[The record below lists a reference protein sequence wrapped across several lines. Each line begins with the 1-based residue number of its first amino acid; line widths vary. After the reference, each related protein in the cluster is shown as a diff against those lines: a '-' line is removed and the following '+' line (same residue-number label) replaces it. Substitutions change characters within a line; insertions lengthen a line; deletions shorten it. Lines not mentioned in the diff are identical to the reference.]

1 MPRTRTSRVY
11 LKGSRFYGDFRDLNG
26 KLEALKEPGSTVAT
40 SDPDVAAALA
50 AARVKELESIKRGL
64 AIVGTGAVTMFAR
77 YCAHHLKEKVK
88 HGEVTAGTIAE
99 QQVHLERAIAFF
111 CNGGRPLPRNPGTGD
126 AILTNIKDRALTSIK
141 VKDVKD
147 WADWLRTTYKGRRG
161 NDVLS
166 PGAIRHNINSL
177 SSVFARAIEDEK
189 VPVGYNPVASWAK
202 KPKGKP
208 GEARWL
214 EPHECALILEA
225 AKTYAH
231 ETAREDQA
239 IPDLHALLATSLLTG
254 GRPAEIYGLTVDD
267 VSFARSTV
275 TFRPNQF
282 RRLKTLGS
290 ARVVP
295 LWPQLE
301 EILRE
306 YLAGANAPKGKLLF
320 PSKHRRLRGGDEAML
335 GDIRRALDVV
345 AVKAGWAEGE
355 IRPYSFRHSYTAARL
370 QTTDH
375 GAPVSPFQISREL
388 GHGGTSLVER
398 VYGHLGTVRHRGEVV
413 EFRKE
418 VVAKIEDVKERE
430 RFEKR
435 FEAVERHLRLVA

>member
-1 MPRTRTSRVY
+1 MPRTRTTRVY
-11 LKGSRFYGDFRDLNG
+11 LKGSRYYGDFRDLGG
-26 KLEALKEPGSTVAT
+26 KLEALKPLGSKSAT
-40 SDPDVAAALA
+40 DDPDVAAALA

-64 AIVGTGAVTMFAR
+64 AIVGTGAATMFAR
-77 YCAHHLKEKVK
+77 YCAHHLKEKAK

-99 QQVHLERAIAFF
+99 QQVHLERAITFF
-111 CNGGRPLPRNPGTGD
+111 CNGGRPVPRDPETGD
-126 AILTNIKDRALTSIK
+126 AILTKIKDRPLTSIK

-161 NDVLS
+161 NDALS

-189 VPVGYNPVASWAK
+189 VPVGYNPVASWSK
-202 KPKGKP
+202 KPKGRP
-208 GEARWL
+208 AEARWL
-214 EPHECALILEA
+214 EPHECALLLEA

-254 GRPAEIYGLTVDD
+254 GRPSEVAGLTVDD
-267 VSFARSTV
+267 VSFARKTV

-306 YLAGANAPKGKLLF
+306 YLAGANAPTGRLLF
-320 PSKHRRLRGGDEAML
+320 PSQHRRLRGGDEAML

-345 AVKAGWAEGE
+345 AVKAGWARVKSGRMRSGTRTALRACR
-355 IRPYSFRHSYTAARL
+355 RPITGH
-370 QTTDH
+370 
-375 GAPVSPFQISREL
+375 PSPLSWSRA
-388 GHGGTSLVER
+388 S
-398 VYGHLGTVRHRGEVV
+398 
-413 EFRKE
+413 
-418 VVAKIEDVKERE
+418 
-430 RFEKR
+430 
-435 FEAVERHLRLVA
+435 